1 MSKYK
6 VVVEL
11 VGGVATVIECP
22 PEVEV
27 EIRWI
32 NHWQKWRQEQKI
44 IKDRLLKK

>member
-32 NHWQKWRQEQKI
+32 NHWQKWRQEQKL

>member
-32 NHWQKWRQEQKI
+32 NPWQKWRQEQKL

>member
-1 MSKYK
+1 MTYR
-6 VVVEL
+6 VVIDV
-11 VGGVATVIECP
+11 VGGVAHIAECP

-32 NHWQKWRQEQKI
+32 NHWQKWRQEQKL

>member
-1 MSKYK
+1 VSKYK

-27 EIRWI
+27 EIRCI
-32 NHWQKWRQEQKI
+32 NHWQKWRQEQKL

>member
-27 EIRWI
+27 EIRRI
-32 NHWQKWRQEQKI
+32 NHWQKWRQEQEL